1 MAITKRRTVAPRPLL
16 IETTVDTAFN
26 LLRTDLTTILWK
38 FRHAL
43 LLVLTLTTHS
53 ISIITSFTL
62 TIVATWSIGAHSAGV
77 ASMVFRTL
85 VNIWINVT
93 VAKTESL
100 KFCSVYICSQVFPI
114 HTSKKKAIVLC
125 RSIVHFG
132 Y

>member
-26 LLRTDLTTILWK
+26 LLRTDVTTILWK

-77 ASMVFRTL
+77 ASMVFRIL
-85 VNIWINVT
+85 VNIWI
-93 VAKTESL
+93 KL
-100 KFCSVYICSQVFPI
+100 M
-114 HTSKKKAIVLC
+114 
-125 RSIVHFG
+125 
-132 Y
+132 